1 MAARNREGYRK
12 EIGEDT
18 PQKCTRALNNEE
30 EEEEEEKKKKRKKQ
44 KSSIRCLK
52 SFNVHVS
59 VLSFLFDCVTSN
71 TAATMLS
78 S

>member
-18 PQKCTRALNNEE
+18 AQKCTRALNNEE
-30 EEEEEEKKKKRKKQ
+30 EEEEKKTKRKKQ
-44 KSSIRCLK
+44 KCSIRCLK

-59 VLSFLFDCVTSN
+59 VLSFLFDCVASN